1 MRSVVLRRVGR
12 RLAPALLAP
21 ALTAGLVLPMGSPA
35 SATTA
40 PAAGF
45 AVSTGYTPG
54 SGSFSR
60 TVLRY
65 AATQKGDRYR
75 WGGTGPN
82 AWDCSGYTQWVYKK
96 VGKKLPRT
104 SRQQRAATRYISS
117 SQKRPGDLVFV
128 HGSRGV
134 YHVAIYA
141 GKGYWWEAT
150 RPGRPLGKHKAWS
163 KKVSY
168 GRPR

>member
-21 ALTAGLVLPMGSPA
+21 ALTAGLVLPMASPA

-45 AVSTGYTPG
+45 AVSSAYTPG
-54 SGSFSR
+54 TTSFGNA
-60 TVLRY
+60 VLY
-65 AATQKGDRYR
+65 WASTQKGDPYR

-82 AWDCSGYTQWVYKK
+82 SWDCSGFTQWVYGK

-104 SRQQRAATRYISS
+104 SREQRAATRYISS

-128 HGSRGV
+128 HGSSGV

-141 GKGYWWEAT
+141 GNGYWWEAT
-150 RPGRPLGKHKAWS
+150 RPGRPLGKNKAWS
-163 KKVSY
+163 TRVSY
-168 GRPR
+168 GRAR